1 MIKFFLKAAERNS
14 NNVIF
19 YYSQYLFSQNYAYPR
34 IAGKGNNVNSKV
46 ITLELT
52 LLDFSNFE
60 QLDLYVTWKFC
71 RSLFWG

>member
-34 IAGKGNNVNSKV
+34 IVGKGRCV
-46 ITLELT
+46 
-52 LLDFSNFE
+52 LLP
-60 QLDLYVTWKFC
+60 
-71 RSLFWG
+71 